1 MNLDISIGSL
11 LDLVAQH
18 IWPFIRI
25 GAFVMVMPVI
35 GGSFVPLRVRL
46 ILAVVLTLVIAP
58 ALPSLPSIDILSIP
72 GMLLMF
78 QEIAIGVAMGFVV
91 QLIFDAI
98 ALGGQVI
105 SMSMGLGFAVFVDRQ
120 RGVNVPVLGQLFLML
135 GMLIFLSLDGHL
147 VLIRMLA
154 DSFHILPMNSDINS
168 GGIGQTALS
177 SLIAWSA
184 QLFVVAL
191 NIALPAIT
199 ALIVVNLSFGVMSR
213 AAPTLNLFAVGFPV
227 AMLLGFVVIFL
238 SMESLTANV
247 SRSLGDALGMLTVL
261 LGGP

>member
-1 MNLDISIGSL
+1 MNLDVSIGSL

-35 GGSFVPLRVRL
+35 GGSFVPQRVRL

-58 ALPSLPSIDILSIP
+58 ALPNLPSIDVLSFA

-91 QLIFDAI
+91 QLVFDAI

-154 DSFHILPMNSDINS
+154 DSFHTLPMNS
-168 GGIGQTALS
+168 GGLGQVALS
-177 SLIAWSA
+177 SVIAWSA
-184 QLFVVAL
+184 QLFVVAM

-199 ALIVVNLSFGVMSR
+199 ALVVVNLSFGVMSR
-213 AAPTLNLFAVGFPV
+213 AAPTLNLFAVGFPF

-247 SRSLGDALGMLTVL
+247 SRSLGDTHAMLIGL
-261 LGGP
+261 LGAP

>member
-1 MNLDISIGSL
+1 VNVDISIGSV
-11 LDLVAQH
+11 LDLLAQH
-18 IWPFIRI
+18 LWPFIRI

-35 GGSFVPLRVRL
+35 GGSFVPQRVRL
-46 ILAVVLTLVIAP
+46 VLAVALTLVIAP
-58 ALPSLPSIDILSIP
+58 VLPNLPAVDILSIP

-78 QEIAIGVAMGFVV
+78 QEIATGVAMGFIV

-105 SMSMGLGFAVFVDRQ
+105 SMSMGLGFAVFVDQQ

-135 GMLIFLSLDGHL
+135 GMLIFLAMDGHL
-147 VLIRMLA
+147 ALIRMLA
-154 DSFHILPMNSDINS
+154 DSFLIMPMNE
-168 GGIGQTALS
+168 GGLGEAGLS
-177 SLIAWSA
+177 TLLQWSA
-184 QLFVVAL
+184 QLFVVAMS
-191 NIALPAIT
+191 IALPAIT

-238 SMESLTANV
+238 SMESLSENV
-247 SRSLGDALGMLTVL
+247 SRSLGDALAVLPVL
-261 LGGP
+261 LGG